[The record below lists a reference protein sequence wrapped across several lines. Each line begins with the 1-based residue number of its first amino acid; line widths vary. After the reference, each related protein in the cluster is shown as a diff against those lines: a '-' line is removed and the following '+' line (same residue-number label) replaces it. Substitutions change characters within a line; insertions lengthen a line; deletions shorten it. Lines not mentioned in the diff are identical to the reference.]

1 MTIQLLCFLNHCNL
15 LTMKFG
21 NIKYNNFFII
31 TVLVNILLIVLLLIN
46 NSQLSFMH
54 RELMKYKNLL
64 FEYTYVNHN
73 INASSYMSIGQS
85 KAEITVKSFV
95 TGTTGHYDCA
105 FGWYLATPLVSI
117 SMSYNGTVFNI
128 NIGVVIGSEAHDV
141 GGAYVSPSQL
151 N

>member
-1 MTIQLLCFLNHCNL
+1 
-15 LTMKFG
+15 MKFG

-73 INASSYMSIGQS
+73 INVISSSFKKETFPLDNDNNYATVLRIDSLT
-85 KAEITVKSFV
+85 ITIRP
-95 TGTTGHYDCA
+95 A
-105 FGWYLATPLVSI
+105 
-117 SMSYNGTVFNI
+117 
-128 NIGVVIGSEAHDV
+128 
-141 GGAYVSPSQL
+141 Q
-151 N
+151 